1 MSSRPYTQV
10 ARAEA
15 TARTRRA
22 ILDAGVA
29 RFYAGD
35 YDVSLEN
42 VARAAGVTPR
52 TILRH
57 FGSKEGLI
65 EAAIAD
71 QVREVESERTV
82 PPGDHEG
89 FVRALVDHY
98 ERHGDGVLRMLAA
111 EDRYPLV
118 RRMVVDGRRQHARLV
133 ADAFAPDLEHLDQG
147 ARKVRLAS
155 LETVTD
161 VYTWALLRRRGG
173 LSRTETEATML
184 GLVHHARGAARR

>member
-1 MSSRPYTQV
+1 MSNRTYTQV

-42 VARAAGVTPR
+42 VAQAAGVTPR

-89 FVRALVDHY
+89 FVHALVDHY

-118 RRMVVDGRRQHARLV
+118 RRIV
-133 ADAFAPDLEHLDQG
+133 ADAFAADLEDLDQG

-184 GLVHHARGAARR
+184 GLVHHARGAPRR